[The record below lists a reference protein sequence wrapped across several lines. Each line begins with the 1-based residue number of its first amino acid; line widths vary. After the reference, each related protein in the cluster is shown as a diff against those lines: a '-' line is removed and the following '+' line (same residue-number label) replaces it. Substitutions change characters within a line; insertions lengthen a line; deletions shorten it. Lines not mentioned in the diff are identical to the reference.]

1 MTSERVLSVI
11 DKGTPLRI
19 LEAYV
24 EQNSEYVTHH
34 KFAWGSSLIYSSSL
48 AQKVRVLLEHDVSPY
63 CGGTLF
69 ELAFARNE
77 LDNFRSFLK
86 RNEFGIVEVSSGSTE
101 ISIEEIRE
109 VVKSFAEDFTVIVE
123 VGKKDQ
129 SLSEMMYPELW
140 VNEISSALGAGASH
154 VILEGRESGTSGI
167 FRSNGEIR
175 KGLLLEIAKHVPLDR
190 LIFECT
196 RKDDQISLMN
206 HFGVSIGFGNI
217 AIEDVASLVALQ
229 RGLRGDT
236 VEWCQDLNWG
246 DL

>member
-1 MTSERVLSVI
+1 MKGERVLSVI
-11 DKGTPLRI
+11 DKGTPISI
-19 LEAYV
+19 LEGYV
-24 EQNSEYVTHH
+24 DQNSEYVTHH
-34 KFAWGSSLIYSSSL
+34 KFAWGSSIIYSDSL
-48 AQKVRVLLEHDVSPY
+48 VQKVRMLLEHDISPY

-69 ELAFARNE
+69 ELAFKRNE
-77 LDNFRSFLK
+77 LDFFRSFLK
-86 RNEFGIVEVSSGSTE
+86 RNELSLVEVSSGSTD
-101 ISIEEIRE
+101 ISVEEVRE
-109 VVKSFAEDFTVIVE
+109 EVKRFSEDLTVIVE

-129 SLSEMMYPELW
+129 DQSEMMYPELW
-140 VNEISSALGAGASH
+140 ISEIESALEAGASH

-167 FRSNGEIR
+167 FRPNGEIR
-175 KGLLLEIAKHVPLDR
+175 KGLLLEIARHIPLDR

-246 DL
+246 D